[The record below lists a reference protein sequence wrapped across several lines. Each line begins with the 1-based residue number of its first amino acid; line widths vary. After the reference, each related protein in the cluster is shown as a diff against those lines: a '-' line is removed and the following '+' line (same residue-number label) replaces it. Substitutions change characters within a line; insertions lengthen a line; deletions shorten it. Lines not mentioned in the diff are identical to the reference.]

1 MLKND
6 FGPKEDPMLGS
17 IVILLIPSKTI
28 PISYNFYFEQLIW
41 KEEPFLK
48 NFFFSTSLEFF

>member
-17 IVILLIPSKTI
+17 IVILLIPSKKNSA
-28 PISYNFYFEQLIW
+28 SYNFYFKQLIDISI
-41 KEEPFLK
+41 LK
-48 NFFFSTSLEFF
+48 NNFLTSLGLL

>member
-17 IVILLIPSKTI
+17 IVILLVPSKTVN
-28 PISYNFYFEQLIW
+28 SYFMQFLFQTTHFQGRIIDILI
-41 KEEPFLK
+41 L
-48 NFFFSTSLEFF
+48 

>member
-17 IVILLIPSKTI
+17 IVILLISSKKN
-28 PISYNFYFEQLIW
+28 PISCNFYFKQLNW
-41 KEEPFLK
+41 KEEPLTF
-48 NFFFSTSLEFF
+48 